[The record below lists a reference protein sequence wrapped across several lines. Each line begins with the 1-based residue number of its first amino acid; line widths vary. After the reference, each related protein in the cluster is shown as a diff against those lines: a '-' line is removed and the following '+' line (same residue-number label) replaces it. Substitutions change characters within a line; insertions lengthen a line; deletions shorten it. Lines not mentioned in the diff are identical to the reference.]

1 MEVKIKDRLWKN
13 GQFGAI
19 RNTEKITRRFSVES
33 PNTTADT
40 ISYDVTEA
48 SRVNKLDFERKQ
60 AYSLVES
67 QRMRCRII

>member
-1 MEVKIKDRLWKN
+1 MEVKTRDRLWKN

-19 RNTEKITRRFSVES
+19 KNPEKITKRFSSKTPVASVE
-33 PNTTADT
+33 T
-40 ISYDVTEA
+40 IPFDITEA